1 MSLKKYQQQID
12 EWAQTLEKPYW
23 HPLSQFARMSEE
35 LGEVGRLLN
44 HMYGD
49 KPKKITEA
57 KQELPEELADIL
69 FAVICMANTHN
80 IDLDNAMQKAIEKA
94 ANRDNERF
102 AKKPLY
108 ITVCSRKKSTAK
120 GRLPARDRYLSN
132 RIQKVIGYASRD
144 NATMMI
150 LSGKYGLISPATKIP
165 YYDHLLQHEEILS
178 LLPKVVKTLSALL
191 PSELMFYIPSN
202 PDKTWEPYIDL
213 IQRAANELNISCV
226 QQPLGRNYEK
236 IKHTAHPKR

>member
-49 KPKKITEA
+49 KPKKTTEA

-69 FAVICMANTHN
+69 FAVICMANSHN
-80 IDLDNAMQKAIEKA
+80 IDLDKAMKKVIEKTTI
-94 ANRDNERF
+94 RDSERF

-108 ITVCSRKKSTAK
+108 ITICSRKKSTAK
-120 GRLPARDRYLSN
+120 GSLPARDRYLSG
-132 RIQKVIGYASRD
+132 RIQKVIDYAARD

-150 LSGKYGLISPATKIP
+150 LSGRYGLISPATKIP
-165 YYDHLLQHEEILS
+165 YYDHLLQHEEISS
-178 LLPKVVKTLSALL
+178 LLPKVVKTLSVLL
-191 PSELMFYIPSN
+191 PSEIVFYIPKN
-202 PDKTWEPYIDL
+202 PDETWEPYIDL
-213 IQRAANELNISCV
+213 VQRAVDELNISFS
-226 QQPLGRNYEK
+226 QQHLDTNYER
-236 IKHTAHPKR
+236 IKHTATLK

>member
-49 KPKKITEA
+49 KPKKSTEA

-80 IDLDNAMQKAIEKA
+80 IDLDKAMKKVIEKTT
-94 ANRDNERF
+94 NRDSERF

-108 ITVCSRKKSTAK
+108 ITICSRKKSTAK
-120 GRLPARDRYLSN
+120 GNLPARDRYLSN
-132 RIQKVIGYASRD
+132 RIQKVIDYAARD

-150 LSGKYGLISPATKIP
+150 LSGKYGLISPATMIP
-165 YYDHLLQHEEILS
+165 FYDHLLQHEEISS
-178 LLPKVVKTLSALL
+178 LQPKVVKTLSALL
-191 PSELMFYIPSN
+191 PSEIVFYIPKDTDES
-202 PDKTWEPYIDL
+202 WEPYIEL
-213 IQRAANELNISCV
+213 IKQSLNRLNLHYRLQDI
-226 QQPLGRNYEK
+226 R
-236 IKHTAHPKR
+236 